1 MAPEYPDFPFSIGYD
16 PTETV
21 QENLAEINQR
31 LQPLFLSRAFQL
43 GELIAAGKDLPA
55 LPDIDTVQAI
65 CEHLFHS
72 LQDKDHYTSALYSA
86 DLITLCNEIAVAYPE
101 NYDNLFSAVFGQHA
115 LPAQEAQSRIAYVA
129 NSYTEQAFMELKGL
143 VKQHRVAYFHHFD
156 DVCQEV
162 NNGLCEYGILPV
174 ESTAEGL
181 MAGLFRLIELYDL
194 RICALCRIPTANNG
208 YTSFALIRK
217 TLAPVQ
223 PQPQHCLDFLYTPAS
238 PDDVGTLISAAALCG
253 HTLLHTATYMG
264 NDSEIF
270 RLRFGVNPDALYPF
284 LIYLWLF
291 CPDITP
297 IGIYMIK

>member
-1 MAPEYPDFPFSIGYD
+1 MAPAYHGLPFSVGYD
-16 PTETV
+16 PTESV
-21 QENLAEINQR
+21 QENLAELSQR
-31 LQPLFLSRAFQL
+31 LQPIFLSRAFQL
-43 GELIAAGKDLPA
+43 GELIAAGKDLPE
-55 LPDIDTVQAI
+55 LPDKDTVQAI

-72 LQDKDHYTSALYSA
+72 EQSTDAYASALYPA
-86 DLITLCNEIAVAYPE
+86 DLLTLCKEIASAYPE
-101 NYDNLFSAVFGQHA
+101 KYESMFSAVFGQHTP
-115 LPAQEAQSRIAYVA
+115 PAKEAQSRIAYVA

-223 PQPQHCLDFLYTPAS
+223 PQPRHCLDFLYTPAS

-253 HTLLHTATYMG
+253 HTLLHTATYTG

-270 RLRFGVNPDALYPF
+270 RLRFGISPDALYPF